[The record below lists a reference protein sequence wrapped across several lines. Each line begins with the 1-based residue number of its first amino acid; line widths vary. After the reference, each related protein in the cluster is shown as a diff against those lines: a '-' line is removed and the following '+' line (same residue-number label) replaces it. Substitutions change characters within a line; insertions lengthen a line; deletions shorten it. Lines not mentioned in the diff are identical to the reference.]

1 MKLNRP
7 NGDNNNHNAN
17 NNIKTTI
24 NKFCCT
30 QIDLEADVHMKKF
43 VALHF

>member
-7 NGDNNNHNAN
+7 NDDNNNHNDY

-24 NKFCCT
+24 NKFCC
-30 QIDLEADVHMKKF
+30 A
-43 VALHF
+43 

>member
-7 NGDNNNHNAN
+7 NDNNNHNAYRP

-24 NKFCCT
+24 NKFCC
-30 QIDLEADVHMKKF
+30 A
-43 VALHF
+43 

>member
-7 NGDNNNHNAN
+7 NGDNNNHTAY

-24 NKFCCT
+24 NKMYY
-30 QIDLEADVHMKKF
+30 A
-43 VALHF
+43 